1 MTEIKNTLKIQIA
14 SVKNFLSEL
23 GYTYM
28 DIDRGFMCTDDSAMQ
43 RGRTWISTATA
54 IKLHNGSRALSDWH
68 GGYRY
73 PFDNIP
79 KEWIYAAH
87 KAAIVRKAKLQ
98 VTKYKKVIAQSHIIE
113 LIDKDNYELLI
124 K

>member
-1 MTEIKNTLKIQIA
+1 MKEIKNTLKIQIA
-14 SVKNFLSEL
+14 SVKNFMSEL

-28 DIDRGFMCTDDSAMQ
+28 EIDKGFICSYPSAEI
-43 RGRTWISTATA
+43 RGRTWISMATA
-54 IKLHNGSRALSDWH
+54 IKLHNGSRTLSDWH

-79 KEWIYAAH
+79 KEWIIAGW
-87 KAAIVRKAKLQ
+87 KAKIVYKAKLQ
-98 VTKYKKVIAQSHIIE
+98 VTKYKKVIAQSHLIE